1 VNKGKNEGQGRSTPA
16 DRHSRYEGALLGYFS
31 LRGKRRRGGGVRI
44 FLESRDPPITH
55 AEHVG
60 EVTLPFPARGLDVP
74 CIVPKRNDPI
84 ILGYEFS

>member
-1 VNKGKNEGQGRSTPA
+1 MRAKAVT
-16 DRHSRYEGALLGYFS
+16 SRRIGTRDTKVLYSAISAFAESVGD
-31 LRGKRRRGGGVRI
+31 GGGVRI